1 MAAGTKI
8 VLSFGNAS
16 GNTVN
21 YSYNYGNSE
30 ANSASI
36 KNAMNTMIANGAIF
50 RNVPVS
56 IKGAKAV
63 LTTESEFDLSE

>member
-8 VLSFGNAS
+8 VFSFGNAS

-21 YSYNYGNSE
+21 YSYNYGN
-30 ANSASI
+30 ASAPASDV
-36 KNAMNTMIANGAIF
+36 KTAMQTMIANGVIF
-50 RNVPVS
+50 SNVPVS

-63 LTTESEFDLSE
+63 VTSETEFDLSD